1 MNMLYTHKPNYYF
14 FAHKFV
20 LFLEQHLKSHPTEQ
34 HTSFNLQ
41 TIYDLFSHDRAS
53 STTNLDG
60 ILNIADEYVLDT
72 EDGPQSLIRSYHV
85 HLDNHVLT
93 LEFNPKAINS
103 LKAGQTLINPKAA

>member
-20 LFLEQHLKSHPTEQ
+20 LFLESYLKAHPFEQ
-34 HTSFNLQ
+34 LTSFNLH

-53 STTNLDG
+53 STTNLEG
-60 ILNIADEYVLDT
+60 ILNIADEYVLETD
-72 EDGPQSLIRSYHV
+72 EGSQPLIRSYHL

-93 LEFNPKAINS
+93 LEFNPKAVES
-103 LKAGQTLINPKAA
+103 LKAGQIIVSPLAA

>member
-20 LFLEQHLKSHPTEQ
+20 LFLESYLKSHATEQ
-34 HTSFNLQ
+34 QTSFNLQ

-53 STTNLDG
+53 STTNLEG
-60 ILNIADEYVLDT
+60 ILNIADEYVLETD
-72 EDGPQSLIRSYHV
+72 EGSQPLIRSYHL

-93 LEFNPKAINS
+93 LEFNPKAVES
-103 LKAGQTLINPKAA
+103 LKAGQIIVSPLAA